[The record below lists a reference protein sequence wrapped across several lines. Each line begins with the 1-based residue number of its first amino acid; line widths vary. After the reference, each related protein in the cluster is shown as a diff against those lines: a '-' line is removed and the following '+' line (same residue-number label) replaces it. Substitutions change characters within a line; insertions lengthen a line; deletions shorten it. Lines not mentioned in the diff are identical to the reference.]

1 MAPSTS
7 KDKFIDY
14 SGLDALQARA
24 NVAFDMFADANAT
37 SAQFT
42 TSASTEIMAWL
53 GNIGECAPVG
63 FTDPV
68 NDGSKVQPLG
78 LHNLHDL
85 PFFLATGLC

>member
-14 SGLDALQARA
+14 SGLDALQART

-42 TSASTEIMAWL
+42 TSASTEIMVWL
-53 GNIGECAPVG
+53 GNIG
-63 FTDPV
+63 
-68 NDGSKVQPLG
+68 
-78 LHNLHDL
+78 
-85 PFFLATGLC
+85 